1 MPISF
6 GLTLTAREETRQRPL
21 PMSPCSD
28 LTIGTLTRRGR
39 GQGWSVSSAATLAFA
54 TTLLCLPARANA
66 HQNVPPNACIRP
78 PADRYDPDVDFER
91 ASRSTTQPLGVVVAR
106 RAPPQPPGGANP
118 EEIAEPPAPQLPGP
132 EPRLELS
139 FGSAEKFY
147 NQELYDPGG
156 FVTRKAIPVST
167 IRPVLDWLF
176 QPRAS
181 VWLAFDLPLEPRS
194 ELNDEVTILTYVP
207 PSLQSG
213 VRFTFVNVNL
223 LRDIWLD
230 LQVDG
235 GVGWVF
241 SSREEVRLFPHI
253 GWRLHLRDNS
263 GFTAYAGVSY
273 EFRLSVG
280 ALVYG
285 VGHHF

>member
-1 MPISF
+1 
-6 GLTLTAREETRQRPL
+6 
-21 PMSPCSD
+21 MS
-28 LTIGTLTRRGR
+28 
-39 GQGWSVSSAATLAFA
+39 
-54 TTLLCLPARANA
+54 
-66 HQNVPPNACIRP
+66 NACVRP
-78 PADRYDPDVDFER
+78 DADRYEPDVESGQGNG
-91 ASRSTTQPLGVVVAR
+91 SRSNPLDAPLPP
-106 RAPPQPPGGANP
+106 RAKKPSKPDAATAPK
-118 EEIAEPPAPQLPGP
+118 AESPKL

-167 IRPVLDWLF
+167 IRPLIDWLF
-176 QPRAS
+176 QPSAS

-194 ELNDEVTILTYVP
+194 ELDGEVTILTYVP
-207 PSLQSG
+207 PALEAG
-213 VRFTFVNVNL
+213 TRFTFVELNL

-235 GVGWVF
+235 GLGWVF
-241 SSREEVRLFPHI
+241 AQREEVRLFPHL

-263 GFTAYAGVSY
+263 GFTAYAGASY
-273 EFRLSVG
+273 EFRLNVG

>member
-1 MPISF
+1 MATFTSTIGMTVCPLLFAGAVNARQSSTSSNSCVRPAADLYEPDIGTETTRRSF
-6 GLTLTAREETRQRPL
+6 GMPL
-21 PMSPCSD
+21 ES
-28 LTIGTLTRRGR
+28 T
-39 GQGWSVSSAATLAFA
+39 
-54 TTLLCLPARANA
+54 PA
-66 HQNVPPNACIRP
+66 VPPNDDSARPRP
-78 PADRYDPDVDFER
+78 PAEPVSE
-91 ASRSTTQPLGVVVAR
+91 
-106 RAPPQPPGGANP
+106 PG
-118 EEIAEPPAPQLPGP
+118 
-132 EPRLELS
+132 PRLELS

-147 NQELYDPGG
+147 NQDLYDPGG

-167 IRPVLDWLF
+167 IRPVIDWLF

-194 ELNDEVTILTYVP
+194 DLKGSGDEEVVVLTYVP
-207 PSLQSG
+207 PALQTG
-213 VRFTFVNVNL
+213 TRFTFLEVNL

-235 GVGWVF
+235 GLGWVF
-241 SSREEVRLFPHI
+241 SSKEEVRLFPHL

-273 EFRLSVG
+273 EFRVSVG

>member
-1 MPISF
+1 MNAV
-6 GLTLTAREETRQRPL
+6 LDQLYQARWRGGGREPRHLRIGWVFAALSSLMLPGHVFAGPRQ
-21 PMSPCSD
+21 
-28 LTIGTLTRRGR
+28 
-39 GQGWSVSSAATLAFA
+39 
-54 TTLLCLPARANA
+54 
-66 HQNVPPNACIRP
+66 NACIRP
-78 PADRYDPDVDFER
+78 DSDRYTADLPLARQRELSIQPLAASASAPTGL
-91 ASRSTTQPLGVVVAR
+91 ASRATPPSKPASGSTPLTVGT
-106 RAPPQPPGGANP
+106 
-118 EEIAEPPAPQLPGP
+118 

-167 IRPVLDWLF
+167 IRPVVDWLF

-194 ELNDEVTILTYVP
+194 ELDGEVTLLTYVP
-207 PSLQSG
+207 PALEG
-213 VRFTFVNVNL
+213 GMRFTFVEVNL

-235 GVGWVF
+235 GLGWVF
-241 SSREEVRLFPHI
+241 ASPEEVRLFPHL
-253 GWRLHLRDNS
+253 GWRLHLRDDS
-263 GFTAYAGVSY
+263 GFTAYAGASY
-273 EFRLSVG
+273 EFRLNVG